1 MRIVLLA
8 AGDATDNPRTIALA
22 ASLDSVGHEVTIV
35 CGGPPST
42 ESGMLRVPTRV
53 PVGGGALGGL
63 ARRAQPAA
71 MRHRSFRRRLAAA
84 AEVLQPH
91 LVYATTAAV
100 LPVAVAVADVT
111 GAAVVHDPRHPDAG
125 NVDVVH
131 RAPHH
136 IEFATAPA
144 GPGLAFHTPADVRGS
159 WEPRPGRH
167 RGTSIVIAY
176 RQTATT
182 PARYLH
188 SALVRAGI
196 EVQHAQDRLDWMA
209 IDPGTAA
216 VVFVESPYP
225 ALEVAGTNPGVPVL
239 LWAHHGEHHTDAH
252 LRLIARYGVDAILL
266 AHSWHLAHRYPVPVH
281 RFPFAVAPELL
292 DGSAPWAER
301 RYDVAFVGSTTGE
314 GPYGA
319 RRQIIGDLDA
329 VHPADRRSIVEGV
342 TPDRMAE
349 MYGAA
354 KVVFNDG
361 GTRHH
366 PITMRVFETI
376 GSGAALL
383 TTDAPG
389 LDLLFTPDEHYR
401 SMQPEEAAS
410 AVAAMLANPA
420 TAQMAAAAL
429 DHALGRHTYDHR
441 VDELLAIAEATTRTE
456 SWAAARPASEVARA
470 VADDVEV
477 STVAAYGLPDLAE
490 ELPLHAV
497 WTDPEPG
504 ARGYDAVALGAGWHG
519 PIETARGDA
528 VRYVYIEPGAPM
540 KGEAQPFPS
549 DIELTRIDLHAPGYR
564 IAEDAP

>member
-8 AGDATDNPRTIALA
+8 AGDATTNPRTMALA
-22 ASLDSVGHEVTIV
+22 ASLDSVGHEITIV

-63 ARRAQPAA
+63 ARRVQPAA
-71 MRHRSFRRRLAAA
+71 IRHRSFGRRLAGA
-84 AEVLQPH
+84 AEVLRPH

-100 LPVAVAVADVT
+100 LPVAVAVADAS
-111 GAAVVHDPRHPDAG
+111 GAAVVRDPRHPDAG
-125 NVDVVH
+125 RVDVIR
-131 RAPHH
+131 RAPHQV
-136 IEFATAPA
+136 EFATAPA
-144 GPGLAFHTPADVRGS
+144 GPGLAFHTPADHREP
-159 WEPRPGRH
+159 WEPHPGRH
-167 RGTSIVIAY
+167 RGTNIVIAY

-188 SALVRAGI
+188 AALARAGI
-196 EVQHAQDRLDWMA
+196 EVQHVQDRLDWVT

-225 ALEVAGTNPGVPVL
+225 ALDVAGTNPGVPVL

-252 LRLIARYGVDAILL
+252 LRLIARYGVDAVLL

-301 RYDVAFVGSTTGE
+301 RYDVAFVGSTAGE
-314 GPYGA
+314 EPYGA

-329 VHPADRRSIVEGV
+329 ALPADRRSVVEGV
-342 TPDRMAE
+342 TPDEMAA

-354 KVVFNDG
+354 RVVFNDG

-366 PITMRVFETI
+366 PITMRVFEAI

-401 SMQPEEAAS
+401 VMHPKEAAG
-410 AVAAMLANPA
+410 AVAAMLADPA
-420 TAQMAAAAL
+420 TAQMAAAARH
-429 DHALGRHTYDHR
+429 HASGRHTYDHR
-441 VDELLAIAEATTRTE
+441 VDELVAIAEATTMAE
-456 SWAAARPASEVARA
+456 SWTAARPTSEVARA
-470 VADDVEV
+470 VAGDVEV
-477 STVAAYGLPDLAE
+477 STVAAYGLPDLGK

-504 ARGYDAVALGAGWHG
+504 ARGYDAVALSAAWHG
-519 PIETARGDA
+519 PIEAARGDA
-528 VRYVYIEPGAPM
+528 VRYIYIEPGTPTARDV
-540 KGEAQPFPS
+540 GPFHS
-549 DIELTRIDLHAPGYR
+549 DTDLTRIDLHAPGYR

>member
-1 MRIVLLA
+1 
-8 AGDATDNPRTIALA
+8 
-22 ASLDSVGHEVTIV
+22 
-35 CGGPPST
+35 
-42 ESGMLRVPTRV
+42 
-53 PVGGGALGGL
+53 
-63 ARRAQPAA
+63 
-71 MRHRSFRRRLAAA
+71 
-84 AEVLQPH
+84 
-91 LVYATTAAV
+91 
-100 LPVAVAVADVT
+100 
-111 GAAVVHDPRHPDAG
+111 
-125 NVDVVH
+125 
-131 RAPHH
+131 
-136 IEFATAPA
+136 
-144 GPGLAFHTPADVRGS
+144 
-159 WEPRPGRH
+159 
-167 RGTSIVIAY
+167 
-176 RQTATT
+176 
-182 PARYLH
+182 
-188 SALVRAGI
+188 
-196 EVQHAQDRLDWMA
+196 MA

-319 RRQIIGDLDA
+319 RRQIIDDLDA

-354 KVVFNDG
+354 RVVFNDG

-366 PITMRVFETI
+366 PITMRVFEAI

-401 SMQPEEAAS
+401 LMHPEEAAG
-410 AVAAMLANPA
+410 AVAVLLADPA
-420 TAQMAAAAL
+420 TAQMAAAAR
-429 DHALGRHTYDHR
+429 DHASGRHTYDHR
-441 VDELLAIAEATTRTE
+441 VDELLAIAEATPRTE
-456 SWAAARPASEVARA
+456 SWTAGRPTSEVARA
-470 VADDVEV
+470 VAGDVEV
-477 STVAAYGLPDLAE
+477 SSVAAYGLPDIAE

-519 PIETARGDA
+519 PIEAARGDA
-528 VRYVYIEPGAPM
+528 VRYIYIEPGTPM
-540 KGEAQPFPS
+540 ARDVQPSPS
-549 DIELTRIDLHAPGYR
+549 DTDLTRIDLHAPGYR